1 MKIKAAVLLLLE
13 CEKKALLKWTQIMH
27 EKSYQYLIEQLAPH
41 IGDEEIVQIDLAYR
55 VAMEAHRGQM
65 RDEGTPYIIHPL
77 RVAISL
83 VDELQIHSPML
94 ISSALLHDV
103 IEDSPATR
111 EDIERDFG
119 PQVAEVV
126 WLLTKFEDTSLE
138 DYLAAIEA
146 ASHTGAAIV
155 KLCDRLDNLRHVFH
169 SPKMEKKRRYLY
181 TTERLYLPLA
191 ERTNGYLHRE
201 LSRLLRDL
209 HLHLESLA

>member
-1 MKIKAAVLLLLE
+1 
-13 CEKKALLKWTQIMH
+13 MH
-27 EKSYQYLIEQLAPH
+27 EKSYSHLNELLAAH
-41 IGDEEIVQIDLAYR
+41 LGAEEMARIDLAYR
-55 VAMEAHRGQM
+55 VATEAHRGQM

-83 VDELQIHSPML
+83 VDELQNYSPTL
-94 ISSALLHDV
+94 VCSALLHDV

-119 PQVAEVV
+119 PRVAEVV
-126 WLLTKFEDTSLE
+126 WLLTKFEDTPLE
-138 DYLAAIEA
+138 AYLAAIEA

-155 KLCDRLDNLRHVFH
+155 KLCDRLDNLRCVFR

-191 ERTNGYLHRE
+191 ERTNSYLHRE
-201 LSRLLRDL
+201 LSRLLSDL
-209 HLHLESLA
+209 RQHLESLA